1 MILCIDIGNT
11 SCHYGIVDGQTVTGT
26 GHFPTDGF
34 RDGESKAFAT
44 LLEPLLKGVTGISFC
59 SVVPV
64 INAHLE
70 ASVRR
75 FSLPIFHL
83 THKSC
88 HGLDLA
94 YPHPEEIGQD
104 RLANAIAV
112 QQYYGV
118 PAIILDMGTAVT
130 FDIITSAGY
139 EGGII
144 APGLAVMTR
153 YLHEQTA
160 LLPEL
165 SEADL
170 LNFEGAIGK
179 STVHA
184 MRLGVAVG
192 FSGMVDALLARV
204 QDDQDEVRRPR
215 DRDDLL
221 APALAVGR
229 ALDDARQI
237 QQLDLRVVG
246 EDVAGDARERQTVGG
261 GNRGSGGGARK
272 APAAVAVHE
281 VPDVVLKRRAHADSR
296 VPRASIGSSQSTSS
310 T

>member
-1 MILCIDIGNT
+1 MILSIDVGNT
-11 SCHYGIVDGQTVTGT
+11 SSHYGIVDGQTVTDT

-34 RDGESKAFAT
+34 RGGESKAFAA
-44 LLEPLLKGVTGISFC
+44 LIEPLLIGVTAISFC
-59 SVVPV
+59 SVVPS

-70 ASVRR
+70 ASLRR
-75 FSLPIFHL
+75 FNLPIFHL
-83 THKSC
+83 TYKSC
-88 HGLDLA
+88 RGLDLA

-112 QQYYGV
+112 QQYHGV

-160 LLPEL
+160 LLPEI

-170 LNFEGAIGK
+170 LNVEGAIGK

-192 FSGMVDALLARV
+192 FSGMVDALLA
-204 QDDQDEVRRPR
+204 
-215 DRDDLL
+215 LL
-221 APALAVGR
+221 ARILTDLKTRGEAEPVVLSTGGSIANLTQDWAQKSLFVKDLTLMGLAVAFGR
-229 ALDDARQI
+229 Q
-237 QQLDLRVVG
+237 V
-246 EDVAGDARERQTVGG
+246 
-261 GNRGSGGGARK
+261 
-272 APAAVAVHE
+272 
-281 VPDVVLKRRAHADSR
+281 
-296 VPRASIGSSQSTSS
+296 
-310 T
+310 